1 MASKSP
7 ETDIPVDRIITQYP
21 ICRDIIKKLSK
32 KWEKR
37 TKKLKTK
44 WPAEGT
50 FDVAMCREMKALIKN
65 HKPHD
70 KTKKREQKRQKEQE
84 VLDLFIQQAI
94 KDHKKKQ
101 LEEQKKKMEE
111 KVERPPPY
119 TPPYQEIKKQ
129 MPMVRGTLEVDGNLS
144 VVETDEEDDEEQQ
157 RREGEKEYAH
167 QKDDEQG
174 SYQENNGQKKTNKP
188 VPVKKRLTATTKT
201 QQEQREEE
209 QRNSLMDCSYVK
221 QRRQEKERKGGGKRN
236 PLLNNPYFY
245 MGEAI
250 QELNRAGRDG
260 DNEPMTREQEEGGSV
275 DPLDHELNKLQEA
288 AEKLSLEKQQ
298 RCLTERAR
306 HLRGNLEEEENEHW
320 QRRRAHSASP
330 LGRHRRNSSQEEY
343 RRVSG
348 TLRLERIPPGD
359 PMWRNR
365 EERQLISPAESLPIL
380 TPYQTGNLAEN
391 WGDLNPF
398 QAQERYSPG
407 GYNSMLQPEVTYDLI
422 TSVSQAPMLQ
432 KKSKQLPILIKGE
445 QAQYVPWAGQDLEG
459 LVARL
464 PDIHEGAGKW
474 IRLLEAETIGK
485 ILAIGDI
492 KALLAKSVGGAKTNE
507 ILEDA
512 GLKSAVGGTRKDATT
527 FDQYRSMIW
536 RVLRKHYP
544 TQMDPKLLKGEQLGE
559 MENPTSYIQKQLRR
573 WKEELEKDPEGDI
586 VMTTLFRTAIVEA
599 MPSAVKARLEDVVGL
614 NSKTTEEFCDHVAH
628 AVEQYMR
635 NEQKLKNQ
643 ERELQRKQLED
654 LTSKKK
660 KVQATLKSG
669 EDQTGVMATVN
680 MSSPPMQASV
690 VTPAQAPVMAAAPA
704 SVPTPVP
711 QNTPAPAG
719 GVQQPNAPIV
729 IYLPEQ
735 QSNRNP
741 AEQQQRR
748 RGTLSSASWRS
759 GLFESF

>member
-7 ETDIPVDRIITQYP
+7 ETDIPVERIITQYP

-101 LEEQKKKMEE
+101 MEEQKKKMEE

-119 TPPYQEIKKQ
+119 AAPYQEIKKQ
-129 MPMVRGTLEVDGNLS
+129 IAMVRGTLEVDGHLS
-144 VVETDEEDDEEQQ
+144 IDETDEEDDEEQQ
-157 RREGEKEYAH
+157 QIREREEEYAH
-167 QKDDEQG
+167 REDNGQG
-174 SYQENNGQKKTNKP
+174 SHQENNGQEKTNKP
-188 VPVKKRLTATTKT
+188 TPMKKRLTANTRKQQQ
-201 QQEQREEE
+201 QQEQSEEE
-209 QRNSLMDCSYVK
+209 QRNPLMDCSYVK
-221 QRRQEKERKGGGKRN
+221 QKRQEEERKGGGKRN
-236 PLLNNPYFY
+236 PLLSNPYFY

-260 DNEPMTREQEEGGSV
+260 DNEPMTLEQGESGSV
-275 DPLDHELNKLQEA
+275 ETLDHELNKLQEA
-288 AEKLSLEKQQ
+288 VEELSLEKQQ
-298 RCLTERAR
+298 RHLSRRAR
-306 HLRGNLEEEENEHW
+306 NLRRSLEEDEDEHW
-320 QRRRAHSASP
+320 QRRRARSVSP

-348 TLRLERIPPGD
+348 TLRLERIPPED

-365 EERQLISPAESLPIL
+365 GERQLISPAESMPFL
-380 TPYQTGNLAEN
+380 TPHPIGSLAEE
-391 WGDLNPF
+391 WGNLNPF
-398 QAQERYSPG
+398 QTQGRYSPG
-407 GYNSMLQPEVTYDLI
+407 GYNSMLQPGVPHDLT
-422 TSVSQAPMLQ
+422 TSVPQAPMLQ
-432 KKSKQLPILIKGE
+432 KKNKQLPILIKGE

-459 LVARL
+459 LIARL

-474 IRLLEAETIGK
+474 IRLLEAETMGK

-586 VMTTLFRTAIVEA
+586 VMTTL
-599 MPSAVKARLEDVVGL
+599 S
-614 NSKTTEEFCDHVAH
+614 
-628 AVEQYMR
+628 
-635 NEQKLKNQ
+635 
-643 ERELQRKQLED
+643 EL
-654 LTSKKK
+654 
-660 KVQATLKSG
+660 
-669 EDQTGVMATVN
+669 
-680 MSSPPMQASV
+680 P
-690 VTPAQAPVMAAAPA
+690 
-704 SVPTPVP
+704 
-711 QNTPAPAG
+711 
-719 GVQQPNAPIV
+719 
-729 IYLPEQ
+729 
-735 QSNRNP
+735 
-741 AEQQQRR
+741 
-748 RGTLSSASWRS
+748 
-759 GLFESF
+759 